1 MLGPLAASLIE
12 LAALRPNERIL
23 DVACGTGVAARLAAQ
38 LVGAAGSVVGLDF
51 NPGMLAVARSLP
63 PPEGAPVE
71 WVLGSAF
78 ALPCTDAAFD
88 AVLCQQGLQYFPDRP
103 AALREMHRA
112 LVPGG
117 RLALSV
123 VRSIHFNTVHA
134 LLAEALEHHVGAEA
148 AGILH
153 AGFALGDAEELRTLL
168 AEAGFRT
175 VEVSPAVVKA
185 RFPSPEEFVRH
196 QVAGSPLAGPVAQA
210 DDESRAALIAE
221 VTTALHPYVS
231 DEGLTFP
238 LETNQAVAV
247 R

>member
-38 LVGAAGSVVGLDF
+38 RVGAAGSVVGLDF

-103 AALREMHRA
+103 AALREMYRA

-148 AGILH
+148 VGILH

-185 RFPSPEEFVRH
+185 RFPSPEEFVRR

-210 DDESRAALIAE
+210 DEESRAALIAE
-221 VTTALHPYVS
+221 VTTALQPYVS